1 MQLDDLK
8 QDWQNTLQ
16 SEPVPENL
24 TEVIDNI
31 EQQTSQIDKEVK
43 RRDFLEIA
51 MAVLLVPFWIFG
63 LFISVST
70 MQTIGC
76 IVALAACVIVPY
88 RLIKAKRIEART
100 SNSIRDFLLQEKQKL
115 SQQKQMLES
124 VAWWYI
130 GPIASA
136 ILLITLGANVDASGV
151 PHIPDHM
158 VWYYICLAILVIGV
172 YALNKQAAKKKFG
185 PLLDNVN
192 KHLSDIEQ

>member
-31 EQQTSQIDKEVK
+31 EQQTSKIDKEVK
-43 RRDFLEIA
+43 RRDFLEITI
-51 MAVLLVPFWIFG
+51 AVLLVHFWIFG
-63 LFISVST
+63 LSISVST

-76 IVALAACVIVPY
+76 IVALVACAIIPY

-100 SNSIRDFLLQEKQKL
+100 SNSIKDFLLQEKQKL

-130 GPIASA
+130 GPIATA
-136 ILLITLGANVDASGV
+136 ILLITLGANVDATGV
-151 PHIPDHM
+151 PQIPDHM
-158 VWYYICLAILVIGV
+158 VWYYVCLAILVIGV